1 MMDFS
6 KQKSPFT
13 LLAERDMDL
22 LVVEE
27 MQVSAPFRNWLVA
40 KLFNGTRQIRR
51 FIGAWHTPS
60 DKTLGSVDILFLFE
74 EASGRKCAI
83 LIENKIDQ
91 PKQDLQAQRYF
102 EFGEKGVAE
111 RVWEEYLTCLFAPQS
126 YFSKLE
132 PSEYF
137 SSYLSYEEL
146 ESWFAHANREEH
158 GIVAERGAYKRMLVR
173 EAIEQGTGIHKA
185 AAVSSA
191 PKKPSS
197 SDYRVFPGGVFNL
210 PKGYREEEDTLLGKF
225 WNDYQ
230 AYAGQYFPELGMK
243 KPTGSASEA
252 GWVKFAPE
260 TFPRE
265 IKIIHKMPQG
275 FMDLS
280 FGMSS
285 LAMIQPPYQPY
296 IDSDMTFKDSGKAAV
311 IRINLP
317 PIDPQQGFA
326 GQQELVD
333 FALQKAQ
340 KLYQLYT
347 HVVSG
352 PDQMGYSPEELFL

>member
-1 MMDFS
+1 MMDLNT
-6 KQKSPFT
+6 QKGPFT

-22 LVVEE
+22 LVLEE
-27 MQVSAPFRNWLVA
+27 MQVSAPFRTWLVG
-40 KLFNGTRQIRR
+40 KLYNNSRKIHR
-51 FIGAWHTPS
+51 FLGAWHTPS
-60 DKTLGSVDILFLFE
+60 NGALGSVDILFLFE
-74 EASGRKCAI
+74 ELSGRKCAI

-102 EFGEKGVAE
+102 EFGEKGLE
-111 RVWEEYLTCLFAPQS
+111 EKTWDEYLTCLFSPEA
-126 YFSKLE
+126 YFANLE

-146 ESWFAHANREEH
+146 ENWFAHASRGNN
-158 GIVAERGAYKRMLVR
+158 GIVEERANYKRLLVR
-173 EAIEQGTGIHKA
+173 EAIEQGIVIQKKPPKAGQPQKA
-185 AAVSSA
+185 A
-191 PKKPSS
+191 K

-210 PKGYREEEDTLLGKF
+210 PKGYREAEDTILGKF

-230 AYAGQYFPELGMK
+230 AFADQYFPELGMK

-252 GWVKFAPE
+252 GWVEFAPE
-260 TFPRE
+260 AFPRD

-275 FMDLS
+275 YMDLS

-296 IDSDMTFKDSGKAAV
+296 LEADMSFKDSGKAAV

-317 PIDPQQGFA
+317 PLDPQQTFA
-326 GQQELVD
+326 GQQEMIG

-340 KLYQLYT
+340 KLYQLYM
-347 HVVSG
+347 HVVNGGS
-352 PDQMGYSPEELFL
+352 QMGYSPEELFL